1 MKTPEEIKKGLRFC
15 SREHQSAEPLCNI
28 CPYDDGGFNMVAC
41 TGHLS
46 QDALAYIKQLEQEFA
61 AVKLINDATQCRADA
76 LEDALKHQKKQY
88 AKLLETASILSDAVD
103 ELEKEGQSND

>member
-1 MKTPEEIKKGLRFC
+1 MKTPEEIKKGLEC
-15 SREHQSAEPLCNI
+15 CISCTSCTE
-28 CPYDDGGFNMVAC
+28 CPYNNCGDQYGICAPVLIN
-41 TGHLS
+41 
-46 QDALAYIKQLEQEFA
+46 DAFDLVQQLEQELA
-61 AVKLINDATQCRADA
+61 AVKLINDATQFRADA